1 MSFTRKM
8 KDILLKKLWGKE
20 YVPSGLYELEHYFR
34 IYEPINFKF
43 ERKDDEV
50 IAVST
55 NFKYGSIITSAENE
69 KELDKKIKD
78 AILTSFEIPS
88 SFANKAGLHK
98 VNANQEAYA
107 LA

>member
-1 MSFTRKM
+1 MAFTKKM

-34 IYEPINFKF
+34 VYEPIHFKHDKQGN
-43 ERKDDEV
+43 EI

-69 KELDKKIKD
+69 KDLDVKIKD
-78 AILTSFEIPS
+78 AILTSFELPS
-88 SFANKAGLHK
+88 SYAEEAGLHK
-98 VNANQEAYA
+98 VNENQEAYA